1 MKGGEY
7 IMPILP
13 YIVILTVFFW
23 GATIY
28 KKSFSYESAGFRF
41 SRDVTR
47 RSLDRITKWYK
58 KEFES
63 AETDRVL
70 KQAGIKLSAFS
81 YQIIRYSLLIIWLG
95 YITYIRLYRGTGVNI
110 HVLLWLVIFIVSRPS
125 LKLLNF
131 RSPFSMLC
139 DLVNKRKREKCD
151 VEIFR
156 VLSQLK
162 NMVISMSQKA
172 LSSEYL
178 IGEITKYTKATRP
191 YFMRMLAFWYE
202 GRYKEG
208 QEYFASSIGTEAAS
222 SIAGLIG
229 KLDYIPPEQFISQIE
244 LYQNQVED
252 KRKTAVK
259 NVREHQ
265 GNVVFV
271 VAMLSGIAILIN
283 FLAVAVGIDTL
294 PMLQKISF

>member
-7 IMPILP
+7 IVIILP
-13 YIVILTVFFW
+13 YTVILAIFIY
-23 GATIY
+23 GAAIY
-28 KKSFSYESAGFRF
+28 KKSFSYESARFRF
-41 SRDVTR
+41 SKDVTR

-63 AETDRVL
+63 EETDRVL

-81 YQIIRYSLLIIWLG
+81 YQLIRYSLLVLWLA
-95 YITYIRLYRGTGVNI
+95 YTTYIRLNRGLGVNI
-110 HVLLWLVIFIVSRPS
+110 HILLWVITLVVSRPS

-139 DLVNKRKREKCD
+139 DLMNKRKREKCD

-162 NMVISMSQKA
+162 NMVISMSEKA

-178 IGEITKYTKATRP
+178 ISEITKYTKNTRP
-191 YFMRMLAFWYE
+191 YFMRMLAYWYE

-208 QEYFASSIGTEAAS
+208 QEYFQSSIGTETAKA
-222 SIAGLIG
+222 IAGLIG
-229 KLDYIPPEQFISQIE
+229 KLDYIPPEEFISQID

-259 NVREHQ
+259 KVREHQ

-271 VAMLSGIAILIN
+271 IAMLSGIAILIN
-283 FLAVAVGIDTL
+283 FLAVAVGIDTI
-294 PMLQKISF
+294 PMLKEISF

>member
-7 IMPILP
+7 IVIILP
-13 YIVILTVFFW
+13 YIVILAIFIY
-23 GATIY
+23 GAAIY

-47 RSLDRITKWYK
+47 RSLDKITKWYK

-63 AETDRVL
+63 EETDRVL

-81 YQIIRYSLLIIWLG
+81 YQLIRYSVLVLWLA
-95 YITYIRLYRGTGVNI
+95 YTTYIRLNRGLGVNI
-110 HVLLWLVIFIVSRPS
+110 HILLWVITLVVSRPS

-139 DLVNKRKREKCD
+139 DLMNKRKREKCD

-162 NMVISMSQKA
+162 NMVISMSEKA

-178 IGEITKYTKATRP
+178 ISEITKYTKNTRP
-191 YFMRMLAFWYE
+191 YFMRMLAYWYE

-208 QEYFASSIGTEAAS
+208 QEYFQSSIGTETAKA
-222 SIAGLIG
+222 IAGLIG
-229 KLDYIPPEQFISQIE
+229 KLDYIPPEEFISQID

-259 NVREHQ
+259 KVREHQ

-271 VAMLSGIAILIN
+271 IAMLSGIAILIN
-283 FLAVAVGIDTL
+283 FLAVAVGIDTI
-294 PMLQKISF
+294 PMLKEISF

>member
-7 IMPILP
+7 IVIILP
-13 YIVILTVFFW
+13 YIVILAIFIY
-23 GATIY
+23 GAAIY

-47 RSLDRITKWYK
+47 RSLDKITKWYK

-63 AETDRVL
+63 EETDRVL

-81 YQIIRYSLLIIWLG
+81 YQLIRYSVLVLWLA
-95 YITYIRLYRGTGVNI
+95 YTTYIRLNRGLGVNI
-110 HVLLWLVIFIVSRPS
+110 HILLWVITLVVSRPS

-139 DLVNKRKREKCD
+139 DLMNKRKREKCD

-162 NMVISMSQKA
+162 NMVISMSEKA

-178 IGEITKYTKATRP
+178 INEITKYTKTTRP
-191 YFMRMLAFWYE
+191 YFMRMLAYWYE

-208 QEYFASSIGTEAAS
+208 QEYFQSSIGTETAK
-222 SIAGLIG
+222 SIAELIG
-229 KLDYIPPEQFISQIE
+229 KLDYIPPEEFISQIE

-259 NVREHQ
+259 KVREHQ

-271 VAMLSGIAILIN
+271 IAMLSGIAILIN
-283 FLAVAVGIDTL
+283 FLAVAVGIDTI

>member
-7 IMPILP
+7 IVIILP
-13 YIVILTVFFW
+13 YIVILAMFIY
-23 GATIY
+23 GAAIY
-28 KKSFSYESAGFRF
+28 KKSFSYESASFRF

-63 AETDRVL
+63 EETDRVL

-81 YQIIRYSLLIIWLG
+81 YQLIRYSLLISWLA
-95 YITYIRLYRGTGVNI
+95 YTTYIRLNRGLGVNI
-110 HVLLWLVIFIVSRPS
+110 HILLWVMTLVVSRPS

-139 DLVNKRKREKCD
+139 DLMNKRKREKCD

-162 NMVISMSQKA
+162 NMVISMSEKA

-178 IGEITKYTKATRP
+178 INEITKYTKTTRP
-191 YFMRMLAFWYE
+191 YFMRMLAYWYE

-208 QEYFASSIGTEAAS
+208 QEYFQSSIGTETAKA
-222 SIAGLIG
+222 IAGLIG
-229 KLDYIPPEQFISQIE
+229 KLDYIPPEEFISQID

-259 NVREHQ
+259 KVREHQ

-271 VAMLSGIAILIN
+271 IAMLSGIAILIN
-283 FLAVAVGIDTL
+283 FLAVTVGIDTI

>member
-1 MKGGEY
+1 M
-7 IMPILP
+7 IILP
-13 YIVILTVFFW
+13 YIVILSIFIY
-23 GATIY
+23 GAAIY
-28 KKSFSYESAGFRF
+28 KKSFSYESAGFKF

-63 AETDRVL
+63 EETDRVL

-81 YQIIRYSLLIIWLG
+81 YQLIRYSLLVLWLA
-95 YITYIRLYRGTGVNI
+95 YTTYIRLNRGVGVNI
-110 HVLLWLVIFIVSRPS
+110 HIFLWIITLVVSRPS

-139 DLVNKRKREKCD
+139 DLMNKRKREKCD

-156 VLSQLK
+156 VLSQIK
-162 NMVISMSQKA
+162 NMVISMSEKA
-172 LSSEYL
+172 LSSQYL
-178 IGEITKYTKATRP
+178 IGEITKYTKVTRP

-202 GRYKEG
+202 GRYEEG
-208 QEYFASSIGTEAAS
+208 QEYFQSSIGTDAAK

-229 KLDYIPPEQFISQIE
+229 KLDYIPPEEFISQID
-244 LYQNQVED
+244 LYQKQVED
-252 KRKTAVK
+252 KRKTVVK
-259 NVREHQ
+259 KVREHQ

-271 VAMLSGIAILIN
+271 IAMLSGIAILIN
-283 FLAVAVGIDTL
+283 FLAVAVGIDTI

>member
-1 MKGGEY
+1 M
-7 IMPILP
+7 IILP
-13 YIVILTVFFW
+13 YTVILAIFIY
-23 GATIY
+23 GAAIY
-28 KKSFSYESAGFRF
+28 KKSFSYESARFRF
-41 SRDVTR
+41 SKDVTR

-63 AETDRVL
+63 EETDRVL

-81 YQIIRYSLLIIWLG
+81 YQLIRYSLLVLWLA
-95 YITYIRLYRGTGVNI
+95 YTTYIRLNRGLGVNI
-110 HVLLWLVIFIVSRPS
+110 HILLWVITLVVSRPS

-139 DLVNKRKREKCD
+139 DLMNKRKREKCD

-162 NMVISMSQKA
+162 NMVISMSEKA

-178 IGEITKYTKATRP
+178 ISEITKYTKNTRP
-191 YFMRMLAFWYE
+191 YFMRMLAYWYE

-208 QEYFASSIGTEAAS
+208 QEYFQSSIGTETAKA
-222 SIAGLIG
+222 IAGLIG
-229 KLDYIPPEQFISQIE
+229 KLDYIPPEEFISQID

-259 NVREHQ
+259 KVREHQ

-271 VAMLSGIAILIN
+271 IAMLSGIAILIN
-283 FLAVAVGIDTL
+283 FLAVAVGIDTI
-294 PMLQKISF
+294 PMLKEISF